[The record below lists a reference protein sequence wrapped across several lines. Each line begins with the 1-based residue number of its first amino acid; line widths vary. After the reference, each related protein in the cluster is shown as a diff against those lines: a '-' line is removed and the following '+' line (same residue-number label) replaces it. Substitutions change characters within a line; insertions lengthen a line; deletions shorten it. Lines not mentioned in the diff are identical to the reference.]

1 MTRSMASALLAIF
14 FSGAAVSA
22 SEPQVAQR
30 TEAAQETVDPQ
41 TVPDVLVRR
50 NGTVLPKV
58 TGSAEDYSRHCQGCH
73 GHLGESVVEV
83 PRLKGRV
90 GLFTHSPEGRAYLV
104 QVPNVLQ
111 AHLSDARLAALLNWL
126 LHEYS
131 GAELPATF
139 MPYTEAEVAVA
150 RTHRLDSVIDR
161 RREVVDGLVRQGV
174 VASPEIFAFSTD
186 PGRY

>member
-1 MTRSMASALLAIF
+1 MTRTMASALLAIF

-22 SEPQVAQR
+22 PDPS
-30 TEAAQETVDPQ
+30 AAPPAPPTSVDPA

-50 NGTVLPKV
+50 HGTVLPKV
-58 TGSAEDYSRHCQGCH
+58 TGAAEDYSRHCQGCH

-90 GLFTHSPEGRAYLV
+90 GLFTHSSEGRAYLV

-111 AHLSDARLAALLNWL
+111 AHLSDARLAALLNWM

-131 GAELPATF
+131 GAELPAAF
-139 MPYTEAEVAVA
+139 APYTETEVARA
-150 RTHRLDSVIDR
+150 RTHRLGSVIDR
-161 RREVVDGLVRQGV
+161 RREVIDGLVRLGV
-174 VASPEIFAFSTD
+174 VPSAEIFAFGTD

>member
-14 FSGAAVSA
+14 FSGVAHADAAPPSPA
-22 SEPQVAQR
+22 S
-30 TEAAQETVDPQ
+30 VDPA

-50 NGTVLPKV
+50 NGTVLPRV
-58 TGSAEDYSRHCQGCH
+58 TGAALDYSRHCQGCH

-90 GLFTHSPEGRAYLV
+90 GLFMHSPEGRAYLV

-111 AHLSDARLAALLNWL
+111 AHLSDARVAALLNWL

-131 GAELPATF
+131 DAELPTAF
-139 MPYTEAEVAVA
+139 VPYTESEVALA
-150 RTHRLDSVIDR
+150 RTHRLGSVIDR
-161 RREVVDGLVRQGV
+161 RREVIDGLVRLGV
-174 VASPEIFAFSTD
+174 VPSPEILAFGTD
-186 PGRY
+186 PVRY